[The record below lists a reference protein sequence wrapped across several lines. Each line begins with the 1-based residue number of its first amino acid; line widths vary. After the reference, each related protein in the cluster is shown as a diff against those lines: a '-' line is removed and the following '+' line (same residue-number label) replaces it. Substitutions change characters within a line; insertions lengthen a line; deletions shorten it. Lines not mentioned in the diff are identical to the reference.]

1 MTISLTF
8 CQYGDSNMKSQS
20 DTELVPMT
28 ALLFE
33 QFWPVF
39 AAVIQAE
46 ETYAYDPQ
54 MTFEQAYELW
64 CRLPQECYVA
74 VAGGVVLGSYYIKPN
89 AAGPGAHICNCGYM
103 VAQAARGR
111 GLATLL
117 CNHSQERAQA
127 LGFKAMQFN
136 AVVASNTVAVA
147 LWQKLGF
154 SIVGRVPQAYQ
165 HKQLGAVDTLIMY
178 KSFA

>member
-1 MTISLTF
+1 
-8 CQYGDSNMKSQS
+8 MKSQ
-20 DTELVPMT
+20 DDLELVPVT

-64 CRLPQECYVA
+64 CCLPQECYAA

-103 VAQAARGR
+103 VAPAARGR

-117 CNHSQERAQA
+117 CNHSQERARA

-165 HKQLGAVDTLIMY
+165 HKQLGGVDTLIMY